1 MQLLGAKEISS
12 RGIRALARLERK
24 ITRIIGGSGGFCDT
38 RGRDCSGIFRRRQI
52 TARCFGRVEQLR
64 LLRFECGSSHDNLR
78 PLALA
83 TLSVEI
89 RAVELLA
96 QLAQRPLTLLDV
108 GARHA
113 ECGANFLLVPGVRA
127 QRFVRGGERGF
138 ELRQLARRAV
148 ELSADATRDGIP
160 LAALLFGALPARSRI
175 AQPLLGNRNLP
186 PQLLGTL
193 ALIGDESAK
202 LRASGLGGRPGGE
215 GNIAL

>member
-1 MQLLGAKEISS
+1 MQLLGAKEISP
-12 RGIRALARLERK
+12 RGILPLARLESQ

-38 RGRDCSGIFRRRQI
+38 RGRDCSSIFGCRQI
-52 TARCFGRVEQLR
+52 TARCFGCIEQLR
-64 LLRFECGSSHDNLR
+64 LLRFECGSPDYNLR

-83 TLSVEI
+83 ALPVEI

-113 ECGANFLLVPGVRA
+113 ECSANFLLVPGARA
-127 QRFVRGGERGF
+127 QRFVRGGERGL

-148 ELSADATRDGIP
+148 ELSADATRDSIT
-160 LAALLFGALPARSRI
+160 LAALLLGALPARSRI
-175 AQPLLGNRNLP
+175 AQPLLGNRNLT
-186 PQLLGTL
+186 PQLLGAL

-202 LRASGLGGRPGGE
+202 LGASGLGSRPGCE